1 MIVNSVNIKFI
12 KPHNGLIGFANVVVD
27 NNLYLSSIAI
37 FERIDRTYRLQ
48 YPTKK
53 ISDGREVHVFA
64 PINQTTNKTL
74 EEAVSSM
81 INRIKSERNE
91 YDRYYKSSNLSGL

>member
-12 KPHNGLIGFANVVVD
+12 KPCNGLIGFATIVVD

-37 FERIDRTYRLQ
+37 FERMDGTYRLQ

-53 ISDGREVHVFA
+53 ISDGREVHIFA
-64 PINQTTNKTL
+64 PINQITNKIL

-81 INRIKSERNE
+81 INKIKSERNE
-91 YDRYYKSSNLSGL
+91 YDRYYKSSNLFGL

>member
-12 KPHNGLIGFANVVVD
+12 KSHNGLIGFANVVVD

-37 FERIDRTYRLQ
+37 FERMDRTYRLQ
-48 YPTKK
+48 FPTKK
-53 ISDGREVHVFA
+53 ISDGREVHIFA
-64 PINQTTNKTL
+64 PMNQITNKIL

-81 INRIKSERNE
+81 INKIKSERNK
-91 YDRYYKSSNLSGL
+91 YDRYDKSSNLFGL

>member
-12 KPHNGLIGFANVVVD
+12 KPHNGLIGFATVVVD

-37 FERIDRTYRLQ
+37 FERMDGTYRLQ

-53 ISDGREVHVFA
+53 IGYGREVHAFA
-64 PINQTTNKTL
+64 PINQITNKIL
-74 EEAVSSM
+74 EEAVTSM
-81 INRIKSERNE
+81 IDKIKSERNE
-91 YDRYYKSSNLSGL
+91 YDRYNKIGNLFGL